1 MSLLYGLLILAFT
14 RSCLVVGQCSINIP
28 DDLKGEEAPVI
39 LVKTGNNVKL
49 FRPEE
54 KTTTFPKGTE
64 LLLACTGEGNGLK
77 SNGQE
82 TTTLSCNGN
91 QFESAAKEKLKDM
104 SCKSMAK
111 AVVEQ
116 TTKRCMGDDYTLYEA
131 GYKVNG
137 KFYGSVYDI
146 CYDGKAQSN
155 GYTHNFIYGRTWKY
169 KLPEKPYE
177 HYSSRD
183 PQAGKDLDKLYK
195 EQKERFKNTKVNG
208 KPLLDDE
215 HYFTEGQLTPDTS
228 IITGADKLST
238 YDYANIA
245 PLFKDIYDGNI
256 WRYENMTQEL
266 ADQRQA
272 TFEEYT
278 GGFYS
283 YEVEKWKPIGL
294 DDAKYPIHGVP
305 KYIYKLVV
313 DTESKDGIVFV
324 TLNDPYHK
332 SPASENLCKDICSEA
347 NINEPDFKNVEKGYT
362 ICCSY
367 GDFGNRIRTL
377 PKDLQVKGLLKY

>member
-28 DDLKGEEAPVI
+28 DDLNGEEAPVV

-116 TTKRCMGDDYTLYEA
+116 TTKRCMGNDFNLYEA

-146 CYDGKAQSN
+146 CYNGKGQSS

-294 DDAKYPIHGVP
+294 DNAEFPTHRVP

-347 NINEPDFKNVEKGYT
+347 NINEKISRMSKRVTQSAG
-362 ICCSY
+362 SY

-377 PKDLQVKGLLKY
+377 PKDIYVKGLLKY